1 MSLKHLRGRI
11 SLQITDFIS
20 FGYIPRSGTAGS
32 YVVLVA
38 VFSGISILLSLMK

>member
-1 MSLKHLRGRI
+1 MSLIHLRLRI

-20 FGYIPRSGTAGS
+20 FGYIHRSGTAGS

-38 VFSGISILLSLMK
+38 VFSGVSVLLSLMK